1 VEKARGKRDV
11 APRPFSTRPRAVL
24 WSRQPDPRTCSGTT
38 TAHHLLSPLFL
49 PPVDSMDS
57 TTNGRHLGEALFS
70 SFLHA
75 RTRTHNKIAPR
86 FQTSPTGTHTHSPAP
101 VPALCSLPPS
111 PNFGEVEKVSDASR
125 GPSPEPLGKV
135 LPSEAPAPMQQ
146 HSLPRMREEKM
157 KMYYERRCTVS
168 NKTLFPPPQTHI
180 VLITPPAVASQAPRS
195 PPPLRPH
202 PPCRPWCGGD
212 GPPRR

>member
-1 VEKARGKRDV
+1 MCEIPTPLPLTRESLAFWIDISIYETPPVEKARGKRDV

-70 SFLHA
+70 PFLHA

-111 PNFGEVEKVSDASR
+111 PNFGEVEKVGRFPGPFPRASWK
-125 GPSPEPLGKV
+125 GPSIGGPCANAAALTAANEGREDENVLRAPLH
-135 LPSEAPAPMQQ
+135 SQQ
-146 HSLPRMREEKM
+146 
-157 KMYYERRCTVS
+157 
-168 NKTLFPPPQTHI
+168 
-180 VLITPPAVASQAPRS
+180 
-195 PPPLRPH
+195 
-202 PPCRPWCGGD
+202 
-212 GPPRR
+212 